1 MKLRY
6 SIYMLLVLWLCV
18 ACDRT
23 EPGIETD
30 ITVSFSLPVPA
41 TKTAMYAPSRRTP
54 GDPGTNEVFELPNYI
69 YIFIFQYDGDN
80 WNRTNFINLTLT
92 EEDWKK
98 AHYGGVLR
106 TDGDSIYRCTQN
118 LHILLPGS
126 GVTGRVYAIAS
137 AIPLTFSATL
147 NTLTNIN
154 DLLNLKIDISSST
167 AQNNLHNIY
176 TTPYNYILNGK
187 YYGTFNNDD
196 SNVAPLELVLYH
208 IATKVDIQWSVDPEK
223 RINKADKDAAIRL
236 TYMKVKNLLNTSCY
250 VFRPMENV
258 EPAVRSDGRSI
269 EFVRPDDEGLWWE
282 GRYYFYTIPYTVGAT
297 PGTHF
302 PLQMEMSTNGSS
314 AKYRPTLNLSIDTSS
329 PFVPWLR
336 AMFNI
341 GNQLTE
347 KAETITP

>member
-1 MKLRY
+1 
-6 SIYMLLVLWLCV
+6 MLLALWLCV

-23 EPGIETD
+23 EPGMETD
-30 ITVSFSLPVPA
+30 FTVSFSLPVSA
-41 TKTAMYAPSRRTP
+41 AKTAMYAPSRRTP
-54 GDPGTNEVFELPNYI
+54 GDPGTYEVFELPSYI
-69 YIFIFQYDGDN
+69 YIFVFQYDGAN
-80 WNRTNFINLTLT
+80 WNRTNFIELTPT

-98 AHYGGVLR
+98 AHYGGVLQ
-106 TDGDSIYRCTQN
+106 TDGDSIYRLTQN

-176 TTPYNYILNGK
+176 TTPYNYTLSPSGN

-208 IATKVDIQWSVDPEK
+208 IAAKVDIKWSVDPEK
-223 RINKADKDAAIRL
+223 RINKANPSEAIRL
-236 TYMKVKNLLNTSCY
+236 TYMKVNNLLNTSCY

-258 EPAVRSDGRSI
+258 EPAMLASGHSI
-269 EFVRPDDEGLWWE
+269 EIVRPEDEGLWWE
-282 GRYYFYTIPYTVGAT
+282 GRYYFYTIPYTVTGN
-297 PGTHF
+297 PGYF
-302 PLQMEMSTNGSS
+302 PLQMEMSTNGLA

-341 GNQLTE
+341 NQKMTE
-347 KAETITP
+347 ESVTITP